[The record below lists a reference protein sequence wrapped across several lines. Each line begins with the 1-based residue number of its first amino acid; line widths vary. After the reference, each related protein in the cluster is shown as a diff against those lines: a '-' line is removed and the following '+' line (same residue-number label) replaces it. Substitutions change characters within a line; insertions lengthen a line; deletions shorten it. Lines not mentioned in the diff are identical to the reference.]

1 MKNGTPAN
9 RHPPCGAT
17 ATDYEINATRRY
29 HIERLDTL
37 GWELTVCNAL
47 DPEGSPCRRILRRN
61 DSYGHLLYD
70 FLERL
75 IPVTSLRK
83 VIEIGGGYG
92 FLMRDFLNR
101 NRSLQATML
110 DISPF
115 LLERQ
120 RRALGARDVTYRLA
134 DAMALEP
141 QDLRSFDLAVLNENL
156 GDFPTLIGVR
166 CDSLKS
172 SGRNSKDPLQRARRI
187 FDRYR
192 LKPPRSEPFNVN
204 IGAMEVVEKLCLAGI
219 PYIFLAEHSCEAS
232 VPEPRKRWIRVR
244 ATGNPERI
252 RLQGHDEYTMRFSDL
267 EHMARALQYETR
279 RGPLADYIAFD
290 FTDQVGYIMRAKASR
305 KDEHEAIRHFIEDL
319 YQYEYLVLM
328 KSE

>member
-1 MKNGTPAN
+1 M
-9 RHPPCGAT
+9 
-17 ATDYEINATRRY
+17 DYGINDTRRY

-120 RRALGARDVTYRLA
+120 RRALGQHDVTYRLA
-134 DAMALEP
+134 DAMELDP
-141 QDLRSFDLAVLNENL
+141 QDLWSFDLAVLNENL
-156 GDFPTLIGVR
+156 GDFPTLVGVR

-172 SGRNSKDPLQRARRI
+172 SGRNSKDLLQRTRRI
-187 FDRYR
+187 FGRY
-192 LKPPRSEPFNVN
+192 LLELPRTEPFNVN

-219 PYIFLAEHSCEAS
+219 PCIFLAEHSCEAT

-252 RLQGHDEYTMRFSDL
+252 RLRGHDEYTIRFSDL
-267 EHMARALQYETR
+267 ERIARALQYKTR

-290 FTDQVGYIMRAKASR
+290 FTDQLRYISKASAPMT
-305 KDEHEAIRHFIEDL
+305 DEHEVIRHFIEDL
-319 YQYEYLVLM
+319 YQYEYLVLI

>member
-1 MKNGTPAN
+1 M
-9 RHPPCGAT
+9 
-17 ATDYEINATRRY
+17 DYEINDTRRY
-29 HIERLDTL
+29 HSERLDTL

-120 RRALGARDVTYRLA
+120 RRTLGAHDVTYRLA

-192 LKPPRSEPFNVN
+192 LKPPRLESFNVN

-244 ATGNPERI
+244 ATGTPSSS
-252 RLQGHDEYTMRFSDL
+252 M
-267 EHMARALQYETR
+267 
-279 RGPLADYIAFD
+279 
-290 FTDQVGYIMRAKASR
+290 V
-305 KDEHEAIRHFIEDL
+305 
-319 YQYEYLVLM
+319 VL
-328 KSE
+328 SGGAEPGVRPPISA